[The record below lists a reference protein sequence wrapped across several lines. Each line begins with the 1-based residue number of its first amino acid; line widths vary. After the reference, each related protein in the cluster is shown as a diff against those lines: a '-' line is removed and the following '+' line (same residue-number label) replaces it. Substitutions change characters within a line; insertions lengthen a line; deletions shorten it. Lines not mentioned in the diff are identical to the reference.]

1 MITVFF
7 IRTISIN
14 IKRLN
19 MKEFLKMTL
28 AAIVG
33 FLVVNVVLLFFSFA
47 LLGSLAALGSSQPV
61 MPRTAVLTLDM
72 SRTAVSEQTTELD
85 PISQIQG
92 NDISVIG
99 IWDAI
104 QAIDAAA
111 ADPAIKYMYLKPDR
125 ASGGIAELEELRTA
139 IDNFRKSGKAVIS
152 YMENPSTPGYYLATA
167 SDKIYMS
174 TYEGSMNMIAGLSSQ
189 MIFLKDILDKLGINV
204 QLIRHGKYK
213 SAGEM
218 YVRNASSPENLKQN
232 RELLDAIWG
241 NWTETI
247 ASAREMSQDKFNS
260 LIDGLELNF
269 PEDFLENGLV
279 DELVTSDQMKQKLSD
294 FFDAGMT
301 ENVPVISLSDYAKL
315 KVVPNIKAKNKI
327 AVIYANG
334 NIIDGDD
341 VEQVAGDR
349 FASIISGVRKDST
362 VKAVVFRVSSP
373 GGSVFASEKIKN
385 EIDLLRENKPVIA
398 SYGAYAASG
407 GYWISSNCDYI
418 FSNAGTLTGSI
429 GVFSMIPEFSKTLK
443 DIAHVNITTV
453 STNRHGDMYSGTRPL
468 DKAETEYMQA
478 SVERIYDRFTTLVS
492 EGRGMDKDYVD
503 SIAQGRVWAG
513 SDALELGLVDRIG
526 TIKDAIMYAASSAK
540 GDYGQD
546 LSNWQIVEYPRPLTT
561 MEKIMEALGGSSAEV
576 FAGTPLESV
585 EKAFKGW
592 SETQSG
598 QVYAR
603 IPYEIEIK

>member
-1 MITVFF
+1 
-7 IRTISIN
+7 
-14 IKRLN
+14 
-19 MKEFLKMTL
+19 MTL

-72 SRTAVSEQTTELD
+72 SRIAVSEQTTELD

-174 TYEGSMNMIAGLSSQ
+174 AYEGSMNMIAGLSSQ

-260 LIDGLELNF
+260 LIDGLKLNF
-269 PEDFLENGLV
+269 PDDFLENGLV

-294 FFDAGMT
+294 FFDAGIT

-385 EIDLLRENKPVIA
+385 EIDLLREKKPVIA

-526 TIKDAIMYAASSAK
+526 TIKDAIMYAVSSAK

-598 QVYAR
+598 QIYAR

>member
-1 MITVFF
+1 
-7 IRTISIN
+7 
-14 IKRLN
+14 
-19 MKEFLKMTL
+19 MTL

-72 SRTAVSEQTTELD
+72 SRIAVSEQTTELD

-174 TYEGSMNMIAGLSSQ
+174 AYEGSMNMIAGLSSQ

-232 RELLDAIWG
+232 RELLDAIWS

-260 LIDGLELNF
+260 LIDGLKLNF
-269 PEDFLENGLV
+269 PDDFLENGLV

-294 FFDAGMT
+294 FFDAGIT

-385 EIDLLRENKPVIA
+385 EIDLLREKKPVIA

-526 TIKDAIMYAASSAK
+526 TIKDAIMYAVSSAK

-592 SETQSG
+592 SGTQSG

>member
-72 SRTAVSEQTTELD
+72 SRIAVSEQTTELD

-174 TYEGSMNMIAGLSSQ
+174 AYEGSMNMIAGLSSQ

-269 PEDFLENGLV
+269 PDDFLENGLV

-294 FFDAGMT
+294 FFDAGIT

-385 EIDLLRENKPVIA
+385 EIDLLREKKPVIA

-526 TIKDAIMYAASSAK
+526 TIKDAIMYAVSSAK

>member
-1 MITVFF
+1 
-7 IRTISIN
+7 
-14 IKRLN
+14 
-19 MKEFLKMTL
+19 MTL

-72 SRTAVSEQTTELD
+72 SRIAVSEQTTELD

-174 TYEGSMNMIAGLSSQ
+174 AYEGSMNMIAGLSSQ

-269 PEDFLENGLV
+269 PDDFLENGLV

-294 FFDAGMT
+294 FFDAGIT

-385 EIDLLRENKPVIA
+385 EIDLLREKKPVIA

-526 TIKDAIMYAASSAK
+526 TIKDAIMYAVSSAK
-540 GDYGQD
+540 GDYGQE

-592 SETQSG
+592 SGTQSG

>member
-1 MITVFF
+1 
-7 IRTISIN
+7 
-14 IKRLN
+14 
-19 MKEFLKMTL
+19 MTL

-72 SRTAVSEQTTELD
+72 SRIAVSEQTTELD

-174 TYEGSMNMIAGLSSQ
+174 AYEGSMNMIAGLSSQ

-269 PEDFLENGLV
+269 PDDFLENGLV

-294 FFDAGMT
+294 FFDAGIT

-385 EIDLLRENKPVIA
+385 EIDLLREKKPVIA

>member
-1 MITVFF
+1 
-7 IRTISIN
+7 
-14 IKRLN
+14 
-19 MKEFLKMTL
+19 MTL

-72 SRTAVSEQTTELD
+72 SRIAVSEQTTELD

-174 TYEGSMNMIAGLSSQ
+174 AYEGSMNMIAGLSSQ

-269 PEDFLENGLV
+269 PDDFLKNGLV

-294 FFDAGMT
+294 FFDAGIT

-385 EIDLLRENKPVIA
+385 EIDLLREKKPVIA

-526 TIKDAIMYAASSAK
+526 TIKDAIMYAVSSAK

>member
-1 MITVFF
+1 
-7 IRTISIN
+7 
-14 IKRLN
+14 
-19 MKEFLKMTL
+19 MTL

-72 SRTAVSEQTTELD
+72 SRIAVSEQTTELD

-174 TYEGSMNMIAGLSSQ
+174 AYEGSMNMIAGLSSQ

-260 LIDGLELNF
+260 LIDGLKLNF
-269 PEDFLENGLV
+269 PDDFLENGLV

-294 FFDAGMT
+294 FFDAGIT

-385 EIDLLRENKPVIA
+385 EIDLLREEKPVIA

-526 TIKDAIMYAASSAK
+526 TIKDAIMYAVSSAK
-540 GDYGQD
+540 GDYCQD

>member
-1 MITVFF
+1 
-7 IRTISIN
+7 
-14 IKRLN
+14 

-72 SRTAVSEQTTELD
+72 SRIAVSEQTTELD

-174 TYEGSMNMIAGLSSQ
+174 AYEGSMNMIAGLSSQ

-269 PEDFLENGLV
+269 PDDFLENGLV

-385 EIDLLRENKPVIA
+385 EIDLLREKKPVIA

-526 TIKDAIMYAASSAK
+526 TIKDAIMYAVSSAK

>member
-1 MITVFF
+1 
-7 IRTISIN
+7 
-14 IKRLN
+14 
-19 MKEFLKMTL
+19 MTL

-174 TYEGSMNMIAGLSSQ
+174 AYEGSMNMIAGLSSQ

-561 MEKIMEALGGSSAEV
+561 MEKIMEALGGSNAEV

>member
-1 MITVFF
+1 
-7 IRTISIN
+7 
-14 IKRLN
+14 
-19 MKEFLKMTL
+19 MTL

-72 SRTAVSEQTTELD
+72 SRIAVSEQTTELD

-174 TYEGSMNMIAGLSSQ
+174 AYEGSMNMIAGLSSQ

-269 PEDFLENGLV
+269 PDDFLENRLV

-294 FFDAGMT
+294 FFDAGIT

-385 EIDLLRENKPVIA
+385 EIDLLREKKPVIA

-526 TIKDAIMYAASSAK
+526 TIKDAIMYAVSSAK

>member
-1 MITVFF
+1 
-7 IRTISIN
+7 
-14 IKRLN
+14 

-72 SRTAVSEQTTELD
+72 SRIAVSEQTTELD

-174 TYEGSMNMIAGLSSQ
+174 AYEGSMNMIAGLSSQ

-269 PEDFLENGLV
+269 PDDFLENGLV

-294 FFDAGMT
+294 FFDAGIT

-385 EIDLLRENKPVIA
+385 EIDLLREKKPVIA

-453 STNRHGDMYSGTRPL
+453 STNKHGDMYSGTRPL

-526 TIKDAIMYAASSAK
+526 TIKDAIMYAVSSAK

-592 SETQSG
+592 SGTQSG

>member
-1 MITVFF
+1 
-7 IRTISIN
+7 
-14 IKRLN
+14 

-72 SRTAVSEQTTELD
+72 SRIAVSEQTTELD

-174 TYEGSMNMIAGLSSQ
+174 AYEGSMNMIAGLSSQ

-269 PEDFLENGLV
+269 PDDFLKNGLV

-294 FFDAGMT
+294 FFDAGIT

-385 EIDLLRENKPVIA
+385 EIDLLREKKPVIA

-526 TIKDAIMYAASSAK
+526 TIKDAIMYAVSSAK

-592 SETQSG
+592 SGTQSG

>member
-1 MITVFF
+1 
-7 IRTISIN
+7 
-14 IKRLN
+14 
-19 MKEFLKMTL
+19 MTL

>member
-1 MITVFF
+1 
-7 IRTISIN
+7 
-14 IKRLN
+14 

-72 SRTAVSEQTTELD
+72 SRIAVSEQTTELD

-111 ADPAIKYMYLKPDR
+111 ADPAIKYMYFKPDR

-174 TYEGSMNMIAGLSSQ
+174 AYEGSMNMIAGLSSQ

-232 RELLDAIWG
+232 RELLDAIWS

-260 LIDGLELNF
+260 LIDGLKLNF
-269 PEDFLENGLV
+269 PDDFLENGLV

-294 FFDAGMT
+294 FFDAGIT

-385 EIDLLRENKPVIA
+385 EIDLLREKKPVIA

-526 TIKDAIMYAASSAK
+526 TIKDAIMYAVSSAK

-592 SETQSG
+592 SGTQSG

>member
-1 MITVFF
+1 
-7 IRTISIN
+7 
-14 IKRLN
+14 
-19 MKEFLKMTL
+19 MTL

-72 SRTAVSEQTTELD
+72 SRIAVSEQTTELD

-174 TYEGSMNMIAGLSSQ
+174 AYEGSMNMIAGLSSQ

-269 PEDFLENGLV
+269 PDDFLENGLV

-294 FFDAGMT
+294 FFDAGIT

-385 EIDLLRENKPVIA
+385 EIDLLREKKPVIA

-526 TIKDAIMYAASSAK
+526 TIKDAIMYAVSSAK

-561 MEKIMEALGGSSAEV
+561 LAKIMKALGGSSAEA

-592 SETQSG
+592 SGTQSG

>member
-1 MITVFF
+1 
-7 IRTISIN
+7 
-14 IKRLN
+14 
-19 MKEFLKMTL
+19 MTL

-72 SRTAVSEQTTELD
+72 SRIAVSEQTTEFD

-174 TYEGSMNMIAGLSSQ
+174 AYEGSMNMIAGLSSQ

-269 PEDFLENGLV
+269 PDDFLENGLV

-294 FFDAGMT
+294 FFDAGIT

-385 EIDLLRENKPVIA
+385 EIDLLREKKPVIA

-526 TIKDAIMYAASSAK
+526 TIKDAIMYAVSSAK

>member
-1 MITVFF
+1 
-7 IRTISIN
+7 
-14 IKRLN
+14 

-72 SRTAVSEQTTELD
+72 SRIAVSEQTTELD

-174 TYEGSMNMIAGLSSQ
+174 AYEGSMNMIAGLSSQ

-269 PEDFLENGLV
+269 PDDFLENGLV

-294 FFDAGMT
+294 FFDAGIT

-385 EIDLLRENKPVIA
+385 EIDLLREKKPVIA

-526 TIKDAIMYAASSAK
+526 TIKDAIMYAVSSAK

-561 MEKIMEALGGSSAEV
+561 MEKIMEALGGNSAEV

>member
-1 MITVFF
+1 
-7 IRTISIN
+7 
-14 IKRLN
+14 
-19 MKEFLKMTL
+19 MTL

-72 SRTAVSEQTTELD
+72 SRIAVSEQTTELD

-174 TYEGSMNMIAGLSSQ
+174 AYEGSMNMIAGLSSQ

-294 FFDAGMT
+294 FFDAGIT

-385 EIDLLRENKPVIA
+385 EIDLLREKKPVIA

-492 EGRGMDKDYVD
+492 EGRGMNKDYVD

>member
-1 MITVFF
+1 
-7 IRTISIN
+7 
-14 IKRLN
+14 
-19 MKEFLKMTL
+19 MTL

-72 SRTAVSEQTTELD
+72 SRIAVSEQTTELD

-174 TYEGSMNMIAGLSSQ
+174 AYEGSMNMIAGLSSQ

-232 RELLDAIWG
+232 RELLDAIWS

-269 PEDFLENGLV
+269 PDDFLENGLV

-294 FFDAGMT
+294 FFDAGIT

-385 EIDLLRENKPVIA
+385 EIDLLREKKPVIA

-492 EGRGMDKDYVD
+492 EVRGMDKDYVD

-526 TIKDAIMYAASSAK
+526 TIKDAIMYAVSSAK

>member
-1 MITVFF
+1 
-7 IRTISIN
+7 
-14 IKRLN
+14 

-72 SRTAVSEQTTELD
+72 SRIAVSEQTTELD

-174 TYEGSMNMIAGLSSQ
+174 AYEGSMNMIAGLSSQ

-232 RELLDAIWG
+232 RELLDAIWS

-269 PEDFLENGLV
+269 PDDFLENGLV

-294 FFDAGMT
+294 FFDAGIT

-385 EIDLLRENKPVIA
+385 EIDLLREKKPVIA

-492 EGRGMDKDYVD
+492 EGRGMDKGYVD

-526 TIKDAIMYAASSAK
+526 TIKDAIMYAVSSAK

-592 SETQSG
+592 SGTQSG

>member
-1 MITVFF
+1 
-7 IRTISIN
+7 
-14 IKRLN
+14 
-19 MKEFLKMTL
+19 MTL

-72 SRTAVSEQTTELD
+72 SRIAVSEQTTELD

-174 TYEGSMNMIAGLSSQ
+174 AYEGSMNMIAGLSSQ

-269 PEDFLENGLV
+269 PDDFLENGLV

-294 FFDAGMT
+294 FFDAGIT

-385 EIDLLRENKPVIA
+385 EIDLLREKKPVIA

-526 TIKDAIMYAASSAK
+526 TIKDAIMYAVSSAK

-561 MEKIMEALGGSSAEV
+561 MEKIMEALGGNSAEV

>member
-1 MITVFF
+1 
-7 IRTISIN
+7 
-14 IKRLN
+14 
-19 MKEFLKMTL
+19 MTL

-72 SRTAVSEQTTELD
+72 SRIAVSEQTTELD

-174 TYEGSMNMIAGLSSQ
+174 AYEGSMNMIAGLSSQ

-269 PEDFLENGLV
+269 PDDFLENGLV

-294 FFDAGMT
+294 FFDAGIT

-385 EIDLLRENKPVIA
+385 EIDLLREKKPVIA

-492 EGRGMDKDYVD
+492 EGRGMNKDYVD

-526 TIKDAIMYAASSAK
+526 TIKDAIMYVCSFFLSLASGVK
-540 GDYGQD
+540 YIG
-546 LSNWQIVEYPRPLTT
+546 
-561 MEKIMEALGGSSAEV
+561 KSAEV

>member
-1 MITVFF
+1 
-7 IRTISIN
+7 
-14 IKRLN
+14 
-19 MKEFLKMTL
+19 MTL

-174 TYEGSMNMIAGLSSQ
+174 AYEGSMNMIAGLSSQ

-269 PEDFLENGLV
+269 PDDFLENGLV

-294 FFDAGMT
+294 FFDAGIT

-385 EIDLLRENKPVIA
+385 EIDLLREKKPVIA

-526 TIKDAIMYAASSAK
+526 TIKDAIMYAVSSAK

-561 MEKIMEALGGSSAEV
+561 VEKIMEALGGSSAEV

-592 SETQSG
+592 SGTQSG

>member
-1 MITVFF
+1 
-7 IRTISIN
+7 
-14 IKRLN
+14 
-19 MKEFLKMTL
+19 MTL

-72 SRTAVSEQTTELD
+72 SRIAVSEQTTELD

-174 TYEGSMNMIAGLSSQ
+174 VYEGSMNMIAGLSSQ

-269 PEDFLENGLV
+269 PDDFLENGLV

-385 EIDLLRENKPVIA
+385 EIDLLREKKPVIA

-526 TIKDAIMYAASSAK
+526 TIKDAIMYAVSSAK

-592 SETQSG
+592 SGTQSG

>member
-1 MITVFF
+1 
-7 IRTISIN
+7 
-14 IKRLN
+14 
-19 MKEFLKMTL
+19 MTL

-72 SRTAVSEQTTELD
+72 SRIAVSEQTTELD

-125 ASGGIAELEELRTA
+125 ASGGIAEIEELRTA

-174 TYEGSMNMIAGLSSQ
+174 AYEGSMNMIAGLSSQ

-269 PEDFLENGLV
+269 PDDFLENGLV

-294 FFDAGMT
+294 FFDAGIT

-385 EIDLLRENKPVIA
+385 EIDLLREKKPVIA

-526 TIKDAIMYAASSAK
+526 TIKDAIMYAVSSAK

-592 SETQSG
+592 SGTQSG

>member
-1 MITVFF
+1 
-7 IRTISIN
+7 
-14 IKRLN
+14 

-72 SRTAVSEQTTELD
+72 SRIAVSEQTTELD

-174 TYEGSMNMIAGLSSQ
+174 AYEGSMNMIAGLSSQ

-260 LIDGLELNF
+260 LIDGLKLNF
-269 PEDFLENGLV
+269 PDDFLENGLV

-294 FFDAGMT
+294 FFDAGIT

-385 EIDLLRENKPVIA
+385 EIDLLREKKPVIA

-526 TIKDAIMYAASSAK
+526 TIKDAIMYAVSSAK